1 MAGRGRHAGCKWQEG
16 AAFLFLGSRPQHTTA
31 RAQCRRRNVKRAPI
45 VDLLVDRLVRA
56 AALLLTPEMAGQN
69 IRNGS
74 GHSHSSYEQG

>member
-1 MAGRGRHAGCKWQEG
+1 MAASRHAGCKWQEG
-16 AAFLFLGSRPQHTTA
+16 VAFLFLGSRPQHTTA

-74 GHSHSSYEQG
+74 GHSHSSYRR